1 MVATTFGCQPDLMK
15 GFLAIDNDFAAVFES
30 QRHYAAVCFTV
41 NIGIAIVVIQLLFNT
56 LHQLI
61 GQLMK
66 FAIVH
71 VHFLFAFQG
80 LTAII
85 ESIGA

>member
-1 MVATTFGCQPDLMK
+1 M
-15 GFLAIDNDFAAVFES
+15 
-30 QRHYAAVCFTV
+30 
-41 NIGIAIVVIQLLFNT
+41 LFNT